1 MTAAAFVR
9 IPFIT
14 SIYRLIGRFA
24 QQPHPQLQGGNL
36 CAVEGIRAIV

>member
-24 QQPHPQLQGGNL
+24 QQPHPQLQGENPRAL
-36 CAVEGIRAIV
+36 EGVRAIV